1 LDLKERLKNDRCVKV
16 LELACGAGRITSRF
30 TEILEKDGKIV
41 ATDINGD
48 MLAVAKKGDQACVDW
63 QVIDAQELPFDN
75 GFFDHVI
82 CQFGVMFFSD
92 KLKAFKEAY
101 RVISKEGK
109 FVFNTWGPLNDSRRS
124 GIIKDVMEDCF
135 KDDAPGFLTKGPT
148 LSILPM
154 LSNPY

>member
-1 LDLKERLKNDRCVKV
+1 MKV

-92 KLKAFKEAY
+92 KLKAF
-101 RVISKEGK
+101 
-109 FVFNTWGPLNDSRRS
+109 
-124 GIIKDVMEDCF
+124 
-135 KDDAPGFLTKGPT
+135 
-148 LSILPM
+148 
-154 LSNPY
+154 